1 MNLQAILD
9 NPIVQD
15 IISEIMAH
23 CEDQTSHEDDY
34 GWLADTIKGLSVID
48 RGETKTVLIYQDW
61 DFVIKIPNYYAYS
74 DYDYCKL
81 EEEKYQS
88 AKKFGVEKLLLE
100 TAYLITAGCIDLY
113 VQPRFSC
120 AATEPQSMRKAAR
133 KTHNLENKK
142 IIRRVAHTTYDGY
155 RIDSIWLARAL
166 QLYGKKFFLRF
177 EKWSHENQVGDLHR
191 NNVGWL
197 KGKPIILDYSGY
209 YG

>member
-1 MNLQAILD
+1 MNLQAILN

-23 CEDQTSHEDDY
+23 CEDQTSHRDDY
-34 GWLADTIKGLSVID
+34 EWLADAIKGLSVID
-48 RGETKTVLIYQDW
+48 RGETKTVLIYKNW

-74 DYDYCKL
+74 NYDYCKL

-120 AATEPQSMRKAAR
+120 AATEPQPMRKAAR
-133 KTHNLENKK
+133 KTHSLEYKK
-142 IIRRVAHTTYDGY
+142 IVLEIQKTTYDGY
-155 RIDSIWLARAL
+155 KIDSVWLARAL

-177 EKWSHENQVGDLHR
+177 EEWTRENRVGDLHR
-191 NNVGWL
+191 SNVGWL

>member
-48 RGETKTVLIYQDW
+48 RGETKTVLIYRDW

-88 AKKFGVEKLLLE
+88 AKKFGVEKILLE

-133 KTHNLENKK
+133 KIHSLEYKK
-142 IIRRVAHTTYDGY
+142 IVLEIQKTTYDGY
-155 RIDSIWLARAL
+155 RINSVWLARAL

-177 EKWSHENQVGDLHR
+177 EEWTRENRVGDLHG

>member
-1 MNLQAILD
+1 MDLQAILD

-15 IISEIMAH
+15 IISEITAQ
-23 CEDQTSHEDDY
+23 CPDQTSHHDKYVWLEDIVD
-34 GWLADTIKGLSVID
+34 GLHVIE
-48 RGETKTVLIYQDW
+48 RGETKTVLIYRDW
-61 DFVIKIPNYYAYS
+61 DFVIKIPNYYSYPTL
-74 DYDYCKL
+74 DYCKL
-81 EEEKYQS
+81 EEEKYQD
-88 AKKFGVEKLLLE
+88 AKTFNVEKLLLE

-120 AATEPQSMRKAAR
+120 AATERQSMRKAAK
-133 KTHNLENKK
+133 KTHSLENKK
-142 IIRRVAHTTYDGY
+142 IVHKIAHTTYDGY
-155 RIDSIWLARAL
+155 RIDSVWLARAL

-177 EKWSHENQVGDLHR
+177 EKWSHKNKVGDLHK

>member
-1 MNLQAILD
+1 MDLQAILD

-15 IISEIMAH
+15 IISEITAR
-23 CEDQTSHEDDY
+23 CEDQTSHQDDY
-34 GWLADTIKGLSVID
+34 GWLEEVIHD
-48 RGETKTVLIYQDW
+48 LQVIERGETKTVLIYRDW
-61 DFVIKIPNYYAYS
+61 DFVIKIPNYYAYPK
-74 DYDYCKL
+74 YDYCKL
-81 EEEKYQS
+81 ESDKYQS
-88 AKKFGVEKLLLE
+88 AKDCGIEKLLLE

-120 AATEPQSMRKAAR
+120 AATEHESMRKASR

-142 IIRRVAHTTYDGY
+142 IVRKIAKTTYDGY
-155 RIDSIWLARAL
+155 RIDSVWLARAL

-177 EKWSHENQVGDLHR
+177 EKWSHENRVGDLHR

>member
-23 CEDQTSHEDDY
+23 CEDQTSHGDDY
-34 GWLADTIKGLSVID
+34 SWLADTIKGLSVID

-120 AATEPQSMRKAAR
+120 AATEPRSTRAAAR

-142 IIRRVAHTTYDGY
+142 IV
-155 RIDSIWLARAL
+155 RI
-166 QLYGKKFFLRF
+166 LRF